1 MLNILVPVDGSDNA
15 DRAVDYARRLAQG
28 ATSARIHLINI
39 QTPPRGRAGLSRLIT
54 QDMIDDFYA
63 REGREATEAARKALD
78 AAGVDYVSHVV
89 FGNAPAEIAG
99 YAQDHRCARIVMG
112 TRGNGKLTNILIGS
126 VANLVVQLAQV
137 PVTLVK

>member
-63 REGREATEAARKALD
+63 REGREATEAA
-78 AAGVDYVSHVV
+78 
-89 FGNAPAEIAG
+89 G

-126 VANLVVQLAQV
+126 VANQVVQLAQV